1 MYLVMEMLETDLHR
15 IIRSNQT
22 LSESHCKC
30 IMKQLLEA
38 VKAMHS
44 VNVFHRDLKPGNILV
59 TKDCHIRVT
68 DFGLARYMHNSTLE
82 GRNDANPI
90 TKTVVTTLYR
100 CPELLLSPDDMPYT
114 AAIDLWS
121 VGCIHAELLLRRPVF
136 PGKNEMTT
144 VQKIFEIFGYR
155 GDEDFGFPLSSDA
168 RRFLHSK
175 CRFPKQIWP
184 RVLPTAS
191 DAALQVIDGLL
202 KINPSTRLSAV
213 DALAMPFF
221 EDAEVFYDYLVNYVA
236 PPKPSYF
243 AFEECTMSVVNLTR
257 LIQEE
262 VQAIPMTGYAPAELE
277 QGRAAVAAGSLL
289 GTPRSPS
296 PTAGLVRPTTAQ
308 KNESRSRSNSNSNN
322 GGNDAAVLSQEK
334 TAPRGIAPAG
344 GPAAGGRSKG
354 DNPFANNARA
364 VRKGSKENVLSASSA
379 DNAATAKA
387 MLAEDSPL
395 PDAVVQ
401 QPKLPKAQDTS
412 NKDMTAPPTDASKV
426 PPAMHAADSNRSY
439 LAPPPVDGGTS
450 DKAVSGK
457 SNNGSSTAGG
467 GGSFWS
473 RLFLCGGGPSPVK
486 QQAYE
491 TSQTNES

>member
-1 MYLVMEMLETDLHR
+1 MYLVMELLETDLHR
-15 IIRSNQT
+15 IIRSSQT

-59 TKDCHIRVT
+59 TKDCRIRVT

-168 RRFLHSK
+168 RRFLNSK
-175 CRFPKQIWP
+175 CRYPKQIWP

-221 EDAEVFYDYLVNYVA
+221 DDAEVFYDYSVNYVA
-236 PPKPSYF
+236 PPNPSYF

-262 VQAIPMTGYAPAELE
+262 VQAIPMTGYSPAELE
-277 QGRAAVAAGSLL
+277 QGRAAVSTGSLL

-296 PTAGLVRPTTAQ
+296 PTAGLARPATSQ
-308 KNESRSRSNSNSNN
+308 KNENSNSSS
-322 GGNDAAVLSQEK
+322 GNDAAVLSQEK

-344 GPAAGGRSKG
+344 GAGAGGRSKG

-364 VRKGSKENVLSASSA
+364 VRKGSKENVLSASST
-379 DNAATAKA
+379 DNSATAKA
-387 MLAEDSPL
+387 ILAEESPL

-401 QPKLPKAQDTS
+401 QQPKLPKAQENNS

-426 PPAMHAADSNRSY
+426 PPAMNAADSNRSN
-439 LAPPPVDGGTS
+439 LVPPVEGAS
-450 DKAVSGK
+450 DKGASGK
-457 SNNGSSTAGG
+457 SNNGGGSSSSAS
-467 GGSFWS
+467 GSFWS

-491 TSQTNES
+491 ASQTQES